1 MKSRLVAFALALAIT
16 TTFLTPSVSAASTLK
31 GTKSLSLTIFAASSL
46 AQSFTT
52 MGKSFETKHP
62 GVTIRFSFLASS
74 TLAAQLNAG
83 APADIFASASEAD
96 MALAKSRIRNS
107 FLFAAN
113 RIVLATPRGNAFH
126 INKIVDLNR
135 EGVKWVQC
143 AHPVPCGMAADSAL
157 ASDGR
162 VKSKPV
168 SLEPKVANAVAKLI
182 AGEVDAAFIYH
193 TDYVA
198 NARKLKEIRFRNQE
212 AATTR
217 YFIGLVT
224 ESKQSTLAQSFLETL
239 FSAAGRKVLAEAGFI
254 RVSTVLK

>member
-1 MKSRLVAFALALAIT
+1 MKPRLVAFALALVIT
-16 TTFLTPSVSAASTLK
+16 STFSTPSLFASQVLQR
-31 GTKSLSLTIFAASSL
+31 TKTRTLTIFAASSL
-46 AQSFTT
+46 TQTFTA

-74 TLAAQLNAG
+74 TLAAQLTAG

-96 MALAKSRIRNS
+96 MTLAKTRIGTS
-107 FLFAAN
+107 FLFATN
-113 RIVLATPRGNAFH
+113 RIVLATLKGNAFH
-126 INKIVDLNR
+126 INKIVDLNKA
-135 EGVKWVQC
+135 GVKWIQC
-143 AHPVPCGMAADSAL
+143 AHPVPCGMAADAAL

-198 NARKLKEIRFRNQE
+198 NARRFREIRFKNQE

-224 ESKQSTLAQSFLETL
+224 DGRQSALAQSFVESL

>member
-1 MKSRLVAFALALAIT
+1 MKPRLVAFALAFVVT
-16 TTFLTPSVSAASTLK
+16 STFLSPSASAAQTLK
-31 GTKSLSLTIFAASSL
+31 STKSLTLTIFAASSL

-52 MGKSFETKHP
+52 MGKLFESKHP

-96 MALAKSRIRNS
+96 MALAKSRIRSS

-113 RIVLATPRGNAFH
+113 RIVLATPRDNAFH
-126 INKIVDLNR
+126 INKIVDLNKA
-135 EGVKWVQC
+135 GVKWVQC

-198 NARKLKEIRFRNQE
+198 NASRLKEIRFKNQE

-217 YFIGLVT
+217 YLIGLVS
-224 ESKQSTLAQSFLETL
+224 ESKQPTMARSFLQSL

>member
-1 MKSRLVAFALALAIT
+1 MKPRLVAFAIALAIT
-16 TTFLTPSVSAASTLK
+16 STFSTPSVFASQALK
-31 GTKSLSLTIFAASSL
+31 STKSLTLTIFAASSL
-46 AQSFTT
+46 AQTFTT
-52 MGKSFETKHP
+52 MGKLFETKHP

-74 TLAAQLNAG
+74 TLAAQLTAG

-96 MALAKSRIRNS
+96 MTLAKTRIGTS
-107 FLFAAN
+107 YLFAAN
-113 RIVLATPRGNAFH
+113 RIILATLKGNAFH
-126 INKIVDLNR
+126 INKIVDLNKA
-135 EGVKWVQC
+135 GVKWIQC
-143 AHPVPCGMAADSAL
+143 AHAVPCGMAADSAL

-198 NARKLKEIRFRNQE
+198 HARGFREIRFKNQE

-217 YFIGLVT
+217 YLVGLV
-224 ESKQSTLAQSFLETL
+224 SDGKQSTLAQSFVETL
-239 FSAAGRKVLAEAGFI
+239 YSAAGRKVLAEAGFI
-254 RVSTVLK
+254 KVSKVLK